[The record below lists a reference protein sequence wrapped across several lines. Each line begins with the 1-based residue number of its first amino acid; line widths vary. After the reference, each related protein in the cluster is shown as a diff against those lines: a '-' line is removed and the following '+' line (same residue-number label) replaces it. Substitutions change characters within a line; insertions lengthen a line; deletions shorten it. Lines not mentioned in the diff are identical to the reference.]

1 MSVSPIGREEGDIQ
15 AILQDSGFEDDT
27 DLRRSLEDLR
37 AFALNGP
44 PEPRADLQALLMPG
58 VTRLDLRRRNRQRR
72 MGIVIGAAVAGAMGL
87 GAGAVAASG
96 EDFRVSVSN
105 AVVKIL
111 EPASQA
117 QVPAPEAA
125 PGPPPSSVSVPPALS
140 PAVSPSPSA
149 TPSTSAPASKS
160 ARPQAQASARPVPG
174 NAASDH
180 GAKPTKNPAATLR
193 PRPVPANPV
202 QATPP
207 TSVPA
212 TPAPAAPAAGT
223 RPLAGLLPW
232 LSSLPRGA
240 PDPVPGKP

>member
-1 MSVSPIGREEGDIQ
+1 MSVSPSGREEGDIQ
-15 AILQDSGFEDDT
+15 TILQDSGFEEDT

-58 VTRLDLRRRNRQRR
+58 VTRLDLRRRTRQRR
-72 MGIVIGAAVAGAMGL
+72 MGVVIGAAVVGAMGL

-96 EDFRVSVSN
+96 ENFRVTVSN

-125 PGPPPSSVSVPPALS
+125 PGPPPSNVSVPPALS
-140 PAVSPSPSA
+140 PAPVSPSPSA
-149 TPSTSAPASKS
+149 TPSRSAPASKS
-160 ARPQAQASARPVPG
+160 ARPQTQASARLLPG

-180 GAKPTKNPAATLR
+180 AAKPTKIPPATLR
-193 PRPVPANPV
+193 PRPVPATL
-202 QATPP
+202 APP

-212 TPAPAAPAAGT
+212 TPAPAAPGPGT

-232 LSSLPRGA
+232 LSSLPRGV